1 MKRRFACV
9 AVLSALPLLAACGG
23 GSTVRSAIDAVNP
36 MNWFGS
42 RSAAPEMAPL
52 PAIVPSIKVVTLWH
66 ANIGNSEQAIFSPA
80 IAGGSAY
87 AAAYDGTITR
97 LDAASGKQL
106 WRINAGEH
114 LTGGVGVGGGLV
126 VVGSG
131 EGDVLAFDSSGTA
144 QWKTRVS
151 SEVLAA
157 PQVAQGVVV
166 VRSADGR
173 IFGLD
178 AKDGKRM
185 WYYQRSMP
193 TLTVRSPVGIS
204 IHAGVVYAGYAG
216 GKLVAIDLSNGEVRW
231 EATVA
236 LPHGTTE
243 LERVTD
249 VIGLPVIEGRE
260 VCAVAYQGRI
270 GCFDFANGQTLWG
283 REMSSTSGLAL
294 DARYAFVSDDKGM
307 VYALDRSTGT
317 SVWRQDKLRLRNLSA
332 PLALGQEIVVAD
344 IQGYVHFLD
353 RDSGAFVGRV
363 ATDGS
368 PVSTTP
374 LALPDGGILIQTRDG
389 GLYAFAVRKR
399 E

>member
-1 MKRRFACV
+1 MKRLFALV
-9 AVLSALPLLAACGG
+9 AMLSALPLLAACGG
-23 GSTVRSAIDAVNP
+23 GSMVSNAIDTINP
-36 MNWFGS
+36 MNWFGN
-42 RSAAPEMAPL
+42 RNAAPGMAPL
-52 PAIVPSIKVVTLWH
+52 PVLTQTIKVNTLWR
-66 ANIGNSEQAIFSPA
+66 ADIGNSQQAIFSPA
-80 IAGGSAY
+80 VVGDSVY

-97 LDAASGKQL
+97 LDAASGKRL
-106 WRINAGEH
+106 WRISAGEH
-114 LTGGVGVGGGLV
+114 LTGGVGAGAGLV

-131 EGDVLAFDSSGTA
+131 KGDVLAFDDSGTA
-144 QWKTRVS
+144 LWKTQVS

-178 AKDGKRM
+178 AKDGKRK
-185 WYYQRSMP
+185 WYYQRSTP

-204 IHAGVVYAGYAG
+204 ISAGVVYAGFAG
-216 GKLVAIDLSNGEVRW
+216 GKLVAIELSNGAVRW

-249 VIGLPVIEGRE
+249 VIGLPVVEGRE

-270 GCFDFANGQTLWG
+270 GCFDLANGQAMWG

-294 DARYAFVSDDKGM
+294 DARYAYVSDDKGT
-307 VYALDRSTGT
+307 VYALDRSSGN
-317 SVWRQDKLRLRNLSA
+317 SVWRQEKLSLRNLSA

-368 PVSTTP
+368 PISTNP
-374 LALPDGGILIQTRDG
+374 VGLPNGGFLIQTRNG
-389 GLYAFAVRKR
+389 GLYAFSTQ
-399 E
+399 